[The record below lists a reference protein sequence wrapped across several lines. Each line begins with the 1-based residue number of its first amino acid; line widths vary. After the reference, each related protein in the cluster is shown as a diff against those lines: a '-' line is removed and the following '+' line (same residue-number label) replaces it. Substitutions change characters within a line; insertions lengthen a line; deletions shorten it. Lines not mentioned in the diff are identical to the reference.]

1 MRRQLAVTAF
11 AFAAV
16 FSMSACEGAENA
28 ANDISTETKNAAKQ
42 VAKDTAKAELCRYVE
57 DKTVTPAEAIALK
70 AAADVAEGAGV
81 DKNIVAAARTVANVS
96 SGNAPQNDVEKL
108 ASECTKPA

>member
-1 MRRQLAVTAF
+1 MHHRLVTTAVALV
-11 AFAAV
+11 AAL
-16 FSMSACEGAENA
+16 SLTACEGAEKA
-28 ANDISTETKNAAKQ
+28 ASDISEETKNAARQ
-42 VAKDTAKAELCRYVE
+42 AAKDTAKAELCRYVE
-57 DKTVTPAEAIALK
+57 DKKVTPTEAIALK

-81 DKNIVAAARTVANVS
+81 DPTIVQAARTVANVS